1 MPNVR
6 SASSSDVPAVLAF
19 WEVATTEP
27 SSTDDVDS
35 VQQLLTFAPDA
46 LLLATNDD
54 DEIVGTVV
62 VGWDGWRGTLYRL
75 GVAPD
80 RRREGI
86 AAMLV
91 DAAEAQLR
99 ARGAQRLHLIVA
111 GGQPVAE
118 AFWTSAGYAR
128 TDQHRFVKTFTT
140 E

>member
-1 MPNVR
+1 MTEIR
-6 SASSSDVPAVLAF
+6 SAVSSDVPAVLAF

-27 SSTDDVDS
+27 STTDDVDS
-35 VQQLLTFAPDA
+35 VRQLLAFAPDA
-46 LLLATNDD
+46 LLLATID

-75 GVAPD
+75 AVAPG

-91 DAAEAQLR
+91 GDAEAQLR
-99 ARGAQRLHLIVA
+99 RRGAQRLHLIVA
-111 GGQPVAE
+111 VDQPVA
-118 AFWTSAGYAR
+118 ASFWTSVGYAR

-140 E
+140 A

>member
-1 MPNVR
+1 MPEIR
-6 SASSSDVPAVLAF
+6 SAVSSDVSAVLAF
-19 WEVATTEP
+19 WEVATAEP
-27 SSTDDVDS
+27 STTDDAGS
-35 VQQLLTFAPDA
+35 LRQLLDFAPDA

-54 DEIVGTVV
+54 EIIGTVV

-75 GVAPD
+75 AVAPE

-91 DAAEAQLR
+91 DEAETQLR
-99 ARGAQRLHLIVA
+99 ASGAQRLHLIVA

-118 AFWTSAGYAR
+118 AFWTSAGYTR
-128 TDQHRFVKTFTT
+128 TDQHRFVKTFTA